1 MRAHDQQDQQDQHD
15 AVGAYVVGALEPAD
29 TATFETHLLHCAVCR
44 EEVVAL
50 REVAAELSFLAAAP
64 PPPPGLR
71 TAVLAAIPGV
81 PQLPPVAVATTP
93 ASPEA
98 GTGVVDLDSARRTR
112 LERRT
117 RVLTL
122 LVAAVSVLALALGG
136 VVVSLSGRDQA
147 PVASAG
153 PDAGLLS
160 APDARIVRAT
170 LTNGAEASFV
180 VSKSQNRALFAAHAL
195 PDPGAGRTYQL
206 WTLHDGVASPDS
218 TLGGGADVT
227 EWFHGAVGEA
237 DQLAVTVEPA
247 GGSRT
252 PTLPILASG
261 TV

>member
-1 MRAHDQQDQQDQHD
+1 VRAHDQHDQQDQHEG
-15 AVGAYVVGALEPAD
+15 VGAYVVGALEPAD
-29 TATFETHLLHCAVCR
+29 AAAFETHLLHCGACR
-44 EEVVAL
+44 AEVVAL

-71 TAVLAAIPGV
+71 TAVLAAIPEV
-81 PQLPPVAVATTP
+81 PQLPPVAAP
-93 ASPEA
+93 AASTALEDAP
-98 GTGVVDLDSARRTR
+98 VDLAAARRTR

-136 VVVSLSGRDQA
+136 VVVSLAGRDQA

-153 PDAGLLS
+153 ADAGLLA

-170 LTNGAEASFV
+170 LADGTEASFV

-206 WTLHDGVASPDS
+206 WTLRGGTPSPDS

-227 EWFHGAVGEA
+227 QWFHGPVAEA